1 MNIVFKHDNGHGW
14 GIVSP
19 AQVAKARLSEQDFSN
34 FSYKT
39 PNGEIWALEEDCDF
53 PKLLN
58 KFDSMGIKYKII
70 EQYVDDDHRDNPR
83 TWDNRLNEHQDG
95 DPRLTTRQNKGLGY
109 A

>member
-1 MNIVFKHDNGHGW
+1 MNIVFVHDDGHGW

-39 PNGEIWALEEDCDF
+39 PNGEVWALEEDCDF

-58 KFDSMGIKYKII
+58 KFDAMGIKYTIS
-70 EQYVDDDHRDNPR
+70 ERYVEDDDRDNPR
-83 TWDNRLNEHQDG
+83 TWDNRLNEFQDG
-95 DPRLTTRQNKGLGY
+95 DPRLTKKQNRELGY
-109 A
+109 V

>member
-1 MNIVFKHDNGHGW
+1 MNIVFVHDNGHGW

-19 AQVAKARLSEQDFSN
+19 AQVAQARLSEQDFSN

-53 PKLLN
+53 PKLLH
-58 KFDSMGIKYKII
+58 KFDSMGIKYRIV
-70 EQYVDDDHRDNPR
+70 EQYVEDDHRDNPR
-83 TWDNRLNEHQDG
+83 TWDNRLNEFEHG